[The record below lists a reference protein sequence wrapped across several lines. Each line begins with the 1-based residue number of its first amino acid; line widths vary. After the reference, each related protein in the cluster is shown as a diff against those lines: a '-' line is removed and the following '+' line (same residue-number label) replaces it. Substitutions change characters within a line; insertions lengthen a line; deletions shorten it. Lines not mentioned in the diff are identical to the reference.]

1 MAQSKVPL
9 CPHADCGS
17 AKGYDLLRDMATRIK
32 CSLVPTVMSIPLSVS
47 SFFRNN
53 VLIVLHRHF
62 TVLLFCIVPG
72 SFFSIT
78 NSLLYNF

>member
-1 MAQSKVPL
+1 MAQSKVRL

-17 AKGYDLLRDMATRIK
+17 AKGCDVLRDMAPRIK
-32 CSLVPTVMSIPLSVS
+32 FSLVPTAMSIPLSVS

-62 TVLLFCIVPG
+62 TVLLFYIVPG
-72 SFFSIT
+72 TFFSII
-78 NSLLYNF
+78 NSLLYNC